1 MRKLWLAGLMATLLS
16 LPAAAQQNNGL
27 EFENVWVRAMPPF
40 QTVSAAYL
48 TLTNH
53 RDTAVAIVG
62 ASSDVAKQVELHAT
76 SMIDGMMRMEPVQA
90 LPLAPG
96 ERVKLAPGGTHLM
109 LFDVKFR
116 LVPGDNVRLCL
127 QLASKEEVCA
137 DAQVLKEAPPASAT
151 DHQHHSTSQPQ
162 TNEGNHDE

>member
-1 MRKLWLAGLMATLLS
+1 MRRLTLASLIATLLS
-16 LPAAAQQNNGL
+16 LPVAAQQNKGL

-53 RDTAVAIVG
+53 RDSAVAIVG
-62 ASSDVAKQVELHAT
+62 ASSNVAKQVELHAT
-76 SMIDGMMRMEPVQA
+76 RMIDGMMRMEPVQA

-96 ERVKLAPGGTHLM
+96 ERVELSPGGTHLM

-116 LVPGDNVRLCL
+116 LVPDDDVRLCL
-127 QLASKEEVCA
+127 QLASKEEVCT
-137 DAQVLKEAPPASAT
+137 DAQVLRDGPSAAAG
-151 DHQHHSTSQPQ
+151 HQHHSTQHSH
-162 TNEGNHDE
+162 TAEGRHE